1 MAVFLLNQPTMSCGV
16 FPGPTTITG
25 LPHCRRAASSPATPW
40 IILPLKPSSLR
51 FAAFKARA
59 AVEKGGC
66 LGASFYDLLGI
77 SQGGS
82 LEEIKRAY
90 KQMAR
95 KYHPDVSPPDLA
107 EEYTRRFIEVQEAYE
122 TLSDPCRRAMYDR
135 DLARGLQFALTSR
148 RRFDQDLEEKS
159 MWKNRWRDQLESLK
173 SRSMSNN
180 STANLSW
187 AARIRKQRVAE
198 SSSTK

>member
-1 MAVFLLNQPTMSCGV
+1 MSCGV
-16 FPGPTTITG
+16 FSGPTTITG
-25 LPHCRRAASSPATPW
+25 LPHRRRAASSPAIPW

-66 LGASFYDLLGI
+66 LGTSFYDLLGI

-148 RRFDQDLEEKS
+148 RRFDQVREELGKF
-159 MWKNRWRDQLESLK
+159 
-173 SRSMSNN
+173 
-180 STANLSW
+180 
-187 AARIRKQRVAE
+187 
-198 SSSTK
+198 SSFSVFSF